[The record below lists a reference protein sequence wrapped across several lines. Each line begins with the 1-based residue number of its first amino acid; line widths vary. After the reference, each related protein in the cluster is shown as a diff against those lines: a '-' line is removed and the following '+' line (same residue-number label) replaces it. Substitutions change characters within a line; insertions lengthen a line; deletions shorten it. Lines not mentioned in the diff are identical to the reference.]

1 MKYCKYHPTEAATW
15 YCTHCDCQVCDT
27 CTQESERGDDR
38 YCCKCGATLESL
50 GSAYTA
56 EPFWERLSGTFRYPL
71 TVPVMTLIII
81 LSAIS
86 GVLFFMPIVGAVAG
100 LISAGILTKYSFQCL
115 EETASGNM
123 SPPGLSEAFSGGI
136 IIIFKMIG
144 LIILITAGG
153 VGSYHYLGAGITGLL
168 GAFVVLSIPAF
179 LINFALTDRV
189 LASFAPQNILR
200 IVGAVGLP
208 YGILIGLL
216 LLMSSSVGLLSYMV
230 FSGFEWA
237 SMILQSVISNFYM
250 VVIFHLLGYVVFQYQ
265 EKLGFYARAQTGDA
279 PVYRS
284 EVERSR
290 AKISV
295 LVKEGD
301 YEAVNRL
308 YQKTLDRNGQD
319 MSLND
324 EYFEFLTATG
334 NKESLLEFADE
345 YMSYKLHKGQQVQLK
360 RIYNQVRSV
369 ITDFK
374 PTGSEV
380 RFTLAKDY
388 ASFGDYPAV
397 VRLINGMHQECSD
410 NQLLVD
416 AYTLLRE
423 ALEALGRDSMV
434 RSCDQYLIRLK
445 RNVSVGSI

>member
-324 EYFEFLTATG
+324 EYFEFLMATG

>member
-15 YCTHCDCQVCDT
+15 YCTHCDSRVCDT
-27 CTQESERGDDR
+27 CTLESERGEDR

-56 EPFWERLSGTFRYPL
+56 EPFWERLSETFRYPL
-71 TVPVMTLIII
+71 TVPVMTLIVV

-86 GVLFFMPIVGAVAG
+86 GVLFFVPIVGAVAG

-115 EETASGNM
+115 EETAAGNM
-123 SPPGLSEAFSGGI
+123 SPPDLSEAFSGGI
-136 IIIFKMIG
+136 VIIFKMIG

-153 VGSYHYLGAGITGLL
+153 IGSYHYLGAGITGLL
-168 GAFVVLSIPAF
+168 GALVVLSIPAF

-200 IVGAVGLP
+200 IVSAVGLP

-279 PVYRS
+279 PIYRS

-295 LVKEGD
+295 LIKEGD
-301 YEAVNRL
+301 YEGVNRL
-308 YQKTLDRNGQD
+308 YKKTLDRHGQD
-319 MSLND
+319 LSLND

-334 NKESLLEFADE
+334 NKEDLPEFADD
-345 YMSYKLHKGQQVQLK
+345 YMAYKLHKGHQAQLK
-360 RIYNQVRSV
+360 RIYNQTRSV
-369 ITDFK
+369 IPDFK
-374 PTGSEV
+374 PTSYEV
-380 RFTLAKDY
+380 RFTLAQDY

-397 VRLINGMHQECSD
+397 IRLVNGMHQDCSD
-410 NQLLVD
+410 NQLLIK
-416 AYTLLRE
+416 AYSLMHE
-423 ALEALGRDSMV
+423 ALQALEKEEMALR
-434 RSCDQYLIRLK
+434 CKKLLK
-445 RNVSVGSI
+445 RLEAQAV

>member
-56 EPFWERLSGTFRYPL
+56 EPFWERLSETFRYPL

-153 VGSYHYLGAGITGLL
+153 IGSYHYLGAGITGLL

-279 PVYRS
+279 PIYRS

-360 RIYNQVRSV
+360 RIYNQVRGV

>member
-56 EPFWERLSGTFRYPL
+56 EPFWERLSETFRYPL

-324 EYFEFLTATG
+324 EYFEFLMATG

>member
-56 EPFWERLSGTFRYPL
+56 EPFWERLSETFRYPL

-324 EYFEFLTATG
+324 EYFEFLMATG

-369 ITDFK
+369 IADFK

>member
-56 EPFWERLSGTFRYPL
+56 EPFWERLSETFRYPL

-324 EYFEFLTATG
+324 EYFEFLMATG

-388 ASFGDYPAV
+388 ASFGGYPAV

>member
-56 EPFWERLSGTFRYPL
+56 EPFWERLSETFRYPL